1 MAKYLRVTYVKSSI
15 GNLERHKETIR
26 SLGFRKLGQTIEIP
40 DTPPLRGMVQSVI
53 HLVRFEEFE
62 KSDTPAGVEVPSLG
76 GRS

>member
-1 MAKYLRVTYVKSSI
+1 MAKYLRVTYAKSSI

-26 SLGFRKLGQTIEIP
+26 SLGFRKLGQTLEIP

-53 HLVRFEEFE
+53 HLVRVEEFE
-62 KSDTPAGVEVPSLG
+62 KNDAPMGAEVPSVG